1 MYTKGKLYLNPS
13 MELLPAGLQQVDI
26 AGGVDGI
33 AQLSV
38 LPLTEPIQE
47 GHNLNHDIKI
57 DEKIFMILLFH
68 IGINQT
74 IIGEWKLHL

>member
-1 MYTKGKLYLNPS
+1 

-38 LPLTEPIQE
+38 LPLTEPML
-47 GHNLNHDIKI
+47 GHCLNHGFEICEENIYDFLNFKYKSNN
-57 DEKIFMILLFH
+57 D
-68 IGINQT
+68 
-74 IIGEWKLHL
+74 

>member
-1 MYTKGKLYLNPS
+1 

-38 LPLTEPIQE
+38 LPLTEPMQK
-47 GHNLNHDIKI
+47 GHYLNHGFEICE
-57 DEKIFMILLFH
+57 EKVMIF
-68 IGINQT
+68 
-74 IIGEWKLHL
+74 